1 MPWREM
7 SPMEERVEFV
17 REIDSGL
24 FTDDGARGAVRN
36 HPEDGLQVAGAVRG
50 RGSARVAGSL
60 APPAPESAGHRAP
73 AVGNAHTVAA
83 AASALGTEETAGGGA
98 CAAIATGRVA
108 VRHRR
113 CRTHLKARGLIGARR
128 QRRRP
133 LGQTRRPARRSPRAN
148 EVWTTDFK
156 GEFLTGDRRYC
167 YPFTL
172 RDGYSRFVL
181 RCDALTA
188 HTLAVTRPASNARSP
203 STGCPTGSA
212 VTTARPLAD
221 RAWAGCRPWRCGGS
235 DSASARN
242 GSRRGI
248 PSRTARTN
256 SFTPCSKTHTTRPPA
271 ATARAQQR
279 RFTRFCAE
287 YNHERP
293 HEALGQAV
301 PASQYQPS
309 ARSLPRRLPPLDY
322 PGHAEIRRV
331 DQNGYVSWQGAPLF
345 VSAALAQ
352 EPIAFEEVDDGI
364 WTVHFATL
372 ALARVRCTVSHAS
385 SDHIADQRG
394 RSASSAGSAPALK
407 HEER

>member
-1 MPWREM
+1 MPWRER

-17 REIDSGL
+17 REYDSGL
-24 FTDDGARGAVRN
+24 FTMTELAAQYGITRKTGYKWLGRYEAEGLL
-36 HPEDGLQVAGAVRG
+36 GLQDRS
-50 RGSARVAGSL
+50 RRPHGSPQATE
-60 APPAPESAGHRAP
+60 PALLGTLMRLRRRHPHWGP
-73 AVGNAHTVAA
+73 KKLLTVAMRRDPRVDWP
-83 AASALGTEETAGGGA
+83 SATT
-98 CAAIATGRVA
+98 VW
-108 VRHRR
+108 
-113 CRTHLKARGLIGARR
+113 THLKAHGLIGARR
-128 QRRRP
+128 PRRRP
-133 LGQTRRPARRSPRAN
+133 LRTDALARAPITAAN
-148 EVWTTDFK
+148 DVWTTDFK
-156 GEFLTGDRRYC
+156 GEFLTRDRRYC

-188 HTLAVTRPASNARSP
+188 HTLAVTRPCFERAFAEYGLPDRIRSDNGP
-203 STGCPTGSA
+203 PFGGPGLGRLSA
-212 VTTARPLAD
+212 LAVWWI
-221 RAWAGCRPWRCGGS
+221 RLGIGPERIAPGHPEQ
-235 DSASARN
+235 N
-242 GSRRGI
+242 G
-248 PSRTARTN
+248 AHEQ
-256 SFTPCSKTHTTRPPA
+256 FHAVLKTHTTRPPA

-301 PASQYQPS
+301 PASQYQRS

-345 VSAALAQ
+345 VSAALAR

-372 ALARVRCTVSHAS
+372 ALARYDERSHTLHPITS
-385 SDHIADQRG
+385 PINGG
-394 RSASSAGSAPALK
+394 RSASFAGSAPALK
-407 HEER
+407 NEER